1 MERGSVALQTLKLTG
16 NAERDAAK
24 TLNLPELFLA

>member
-1 MERGSVALQTLKLTG
+1 MERGLVALQTPNLTG
-16 NAERDAAK
+16 NAGRDAAK